1 MNLCSTYYIR
11 EQRFYARAKGGNMQ
25 HRDSRSAISGKAAL
39 KLDAR
44 VSSAHII
51 QFPGSEYSAR
61 QIDDISSCHPADES
75 RRSNA
80 HKGKVATPSAISK
93 QDLAQ
98 LSSNRRRNHLV
109 RVAYHHHRWHFVIHA
124 DPHFR

>member
-1 MNLCSTYYIR
+1 
-11 EQRFYARAKGGNMQ
+11 MQ
-25 HRDSRSAISGKAAL
+25 HRDSRSAISGTAAL

-61 QIDDISSCHPADES
+61 QIDDISSSHPADES

-80 HKGKVATPSAISK
+80 HKAKWRLPSAISSRTSRNS
-93 QDLAQ
+93 
-98 LSSNRRRNHLV
+98 SSNRRRNHLV
-109 RVAYHHHRWHFVIHA
+109 RVAYHHRWHFVIHA

>member
-1 MNLCSTYYIR
+1 
-11 EQRFYARAKGGNMQ
+11 MQ
-25 HRDSRSAISGKAAL
+25 HRDSRSAISGTAAL

-80 HKGKVATPSAISK
+80 RIRQSGDSRQPCQAEPRATPAQTAGAIT
-93 QDLAQ
+93 LFA
-98 LSSNRRRNHLV
+98 LLTII
-109 RVAYHHHRWHFVIHA
+109 AGIF
-124 DPHFR
+124 

>member
-1 MNLCSTYYIR
+1 
-11 EQRFYARAKGGNMQ
+11 MQ
-25 HRDSRSAISGKAAL
+25 HRDSRSAVSGTAAL

-61 QIDDISSCHPADES
+61 QIDDTSSCHPAGES

-80 HKGKVATPSAISK
+80 RIRQSGDFRQPYQAGPRATPTHQTAGAIT
-93 QDLAQ
+93 LFA
-98 LSSNRRRNHLV
+98 LLTII
-109 RVAYHHHRWHFVIHA
+109 AGIL
-124 DPHFR
+124 

>member
-1 MNLCSTYYIR
+1 
-11 EQRFYARAKGGNMQ
+11 MQ
-25 HRDSRSAISGKAAL
+25 HRDSRSAVSGTAAL

-61 QIDDISSCHPADES
+61 QIDDTSSCHPAGES

-80 HKGKVATPSAISK
+80 RIRQSGDFRQPYQAGPRAPCSRCLPSSLEFYESLPIRTSAKGNILCH
-93 QDLAQ
+93 DLVHSFVTMYKP
-98 LSSNRRRNHLV
+98 LYLV
-109 RVAYHHHRWHFVIHA
+109 C
-124 DPHFR
+124 